1 MKRLF
6 LPLAL
11 LALLCGGGCR
21 IIVDDGGGG
30 GGSSQ
35 YDDDG
40 GSGDD
45 GYHDDS
51 GGDDG
56 YHDDTA
62 EAEPEPEPARR
73 PPRRKKPKKRVVR
86 GGKRFVGGYRSAYP
100 KLPDLGKTQ
109 SHIWA
114 VKTRMDIDRGYLR
127 GDFKGHGGGF
137 IKKGAGHGQ
146 TVIDGHCEIRGDN
159 WRLSGVTITGN
170 VDIRGNNNDLSGCQ
184 VFGRVKIRGSGN
196 KTP

>member
-11 LALLCGGGCR
+11 LALLFGGGCR
-21 IIVDDGGGG
+21 IVIDDGGGG
-30 GGSSQ
+30 GGGSQ

-40 GSGDD
+40 GSSYD
-45 GYHDDS
+45 GDS

-56 YHDDTA
+56 HYDDHA
-62 EAEPEPEPARR
+62 EAEPEPERRPARR
-73 PPRRKKPKKRVVR
+73 QPRRRVVR

-100 KLPDLGKTQ
+100 NLPDLGKTQ

-114 VKTRMDIDRGYLR
+114 QKTRVEIDRGYLR
-127 GDFKGHGGGF
+127 GDFKSHGVGF
-137 IKKGAGHGQ
+137 IKQGAGHGE
-146 TVIDGHCEIRGDN
+146 TVIDGHVEIRDN
-159 WRLSGVTITGN
+159 NCILRNVTITGN
-170 VDIRGNNNDLSGCQ
+170 VDIRGNNNDVSSCQ
-184 VFGRVKIRGSGN
+184 IFGRIKVRGSGN

>member
-11 LALLCGGGCR
+11 LALLFGGGCR
-21 IIVDDGGGG
+21 IVIDDNGGGGSQYDDGGGSSYDGDSG
-30 GGSSQ
+30 G
-35 YDDDG
+35 
-40 GSGDD
+40 GDD

-51 GGDDG
+51 A
-56 YHDDTA
+56 H
-62 EAEPEPEPARR
+62 AEPEPEPARR
-73 PPRRKKPKKRVVR
+73 PARRSQPKKRVVR

-114 VKTRMDIDRGYLR
+114 QKTRVDIDRGYLR
-127 GDFKGHGGGF
+127 GDFKSHGVGF
-137 IKKGAGHGQ
+137 IKKGAGHGE
-146 TVIDGHCEIRGDN
+146 TVIDGHVEIRDN
-159 WRLSGVTITGN
+159 NCVLRNVTITGN
-170 VDIRGNNNDLSGCQ
+170 VDIRGNNNDLSTCQ
-184 VFGRVKIRGSGN
+184 IFGRVKVRGSGN

>member
-11 LALLCGGGCR
+11 LALLFGGGCR
-21 IIVDDGGGG
+21 IVIDDNGGGG
-30 GGSSQ
+30 GSQ

-40 GSGDD
+40 GSSYDGDS
-45 GYHDDS
+45 G

-56 YHDDTA
+56 YHDDHAQA
-62 EAEPEPEPARR
+62 EPEPEPEPARR
-73 PPRRKKPKKRVVR
+73 PARRRQPKKRVVR

-100 KLPDLGKTQ
+100 RLPDLGKTQ

-114 VKTRMDIDRGYLR
+114 ERTRVDIDRGYLR

-137 IKKGAGHGQ
+137 IKNGAGHGE

-159 WRLSGVTITGN
+159 WVLRGVTITGN
-170 VDIRGNNNDLSGCQ
+170 IDIKGNNNDLSGCQ
-184 VFGRVKIRGSGN
+184 VFGRVKVRGSRN